1 METILLILTVG
12 ALCVACFFVG
22 AKVGQKVSRGET
34 IETPKIDPFK
44 TFREREERKEA
55 QKEQE
60 RIDTILRNIESY
72 DGTGSGQEDVPRG

>member
-34 IETPKIDPFK
+34 IETPRIDPFGA
-44 TFREREERKEA
+44 FREREERKE
-55 QKEQE
+55 QQREQE

>member
-1 METILLILTVG
+1 MEILLVLVTG
-12 ALCVACFFVG
+12 ALCLACFFVG

-34 IETPKIDPFK
+34 IETPKIDPLGA
-44 TFREREERKEA
+44 FRDREERKEA

-72 DGTGSGQEDVPRG
+72 DGTSSGQEDVPRG